1 MCDLRPGCKRH
12 FLPPLNCIPSTS
24 PSRPHALNLILAL
37 STAYIPSTSSLSS
50 RAHAL
55 TLDRALSTAC
65 PRPHPRLLPD
75 RMPSPSSTPSRPHSL
90 TLDRASRSHTLA
102 LALYRMP
109 SPSRSRLPSQPHA
122 LVFDRASRKH
132 TLVNALST
140 SCPHPRPHPRPLE
153 CMHNDNDTIFGVAHV
168 YP

>member
-1 MCDLRPGCKRH
+1 MCDLRPGCQRH

-37 STAYIPSTSSLSS
+37 STAYKPSTSSLSS

-55 TLDRALSTAC
+55 TLDRALLTAC
-65 PRPHPRLLPD
+65 PRTHPRLLPD

-90 TLDRASRSHTLA
+90 TLDRDSRSHTLA

-109 SPSRSRLPSQPHA
+109 SPSRSRLPSQPYA
-122 LVFDRASRKH
+122 LVFDRA
-132 TLVNALST
+132 LST
-140 SCPHPRPHPRPLE
+140 AYPCQRPLNL
-153 CMHNDNDTIFGVAHV
+153 MPSPSPSPSQPVQK
-168 YP
+168 